1 MKTKYIIVLGG
12 TAILGFGAYLF
23 FLNKKKS
30 MLITAGEGSLGIQQV
45 PSKPSGSTSS
55 GSASTGSTKSGSTP
69 SSSASTGST
78 PSGSTSSSSSS
89 GSASTGSTPS
99 GSTGSTQSGSTGS
112 TPSGSSSYGSSLSG
126 SSNIYT
132 STPYTEAEAATSAI
146 LVTSK
151 ISEYLNAILANPENQ
166 PKPDYTGRRPTAS
179 GELKESNTAY
189 SFVNKPYSSLEQ
201 FIAYFKTNG
210 ASILMYEFKNTLP
223 KMSRA
228 NADQLVSA
236 YPKLYLKRVLKDFP
250 TFFEKHALDYELTPK
265 ESTFVN
271 DIKYSAIEEEQFKNW
286 TIENNAKRIV
296 IKEAFYGRGR
306 NLVDIKDKLIS
317 LIKRGVYSF
326 TADNM
331 FAGRDPERGEKKG
344 AYVNYTI
351 DGKDFTL
358 STFNGATK
366 DFNRNWNGGGLS
378 EGQTGFLIK

>member
-30 MLITAGEGSLGIQQV
+30 MIITAGEGSLGIQQV
-45 PSKPSGSTSS
+45 PSTPSGSTSS
-55 GSASTGSTKSGSTP
+55 GSTKSGSTP
-69 SSSASTGST
+69 SGSASST
-78 PSGSTSSSSSS
+78 SSSS
-89 GSASTGSTPS
+89 GSASS
-99 GSTGSTQSGSTGS
+99 GS
-112 TPSGSSSYGSSLSG
+112 TPSGSSGSAGSTSSGSTPSGSSTSSG

-189 SFVNKPYSSLEQ
+189 SFVNKPYSNLEQ

-296 IKEAFYGRGR
+296 IKDAFYGRGR

-358 STFNGATK
+358 STFNGTTK

-378 EGQTGFLIK
+378 EGQTGVLIK